1 MKNNSLGGGDGSSK
15 EGGPRIGSALPE
27 KAGFKAQLRGP
38 GKGKG
43 ELLNLVL
50 VGVMSVR
57 LDFRGSG
64 DGPAS
69 RISPSLGTC
78 D

>member
-1 MKNNSLGGGDGSSK
+1 MAGSK
-15 EGGPRIGSALPE
+15 EGGPRTGSALPE
-27 KAGFKAQLRGP
+27 AGFKPQLRGP

-43 ELLNLVL
+43 ESLNLAL
-50 VGVMSVR
+50 GTLGASVGVMSAR

-69 RISPSLGTC
+69 RIKPRHL
-78 D
+78 